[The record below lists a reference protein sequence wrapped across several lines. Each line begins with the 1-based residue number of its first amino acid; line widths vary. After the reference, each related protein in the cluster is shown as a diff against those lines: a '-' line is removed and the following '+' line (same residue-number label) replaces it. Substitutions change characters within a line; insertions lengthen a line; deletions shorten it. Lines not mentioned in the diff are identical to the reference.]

1 MAAPL
6 VALGLALS
14 RTNTLAQSG
23 VTAVEL
29 MSNTVSK
36 IADAFGRAFR
46 FAMEKAMEAFVFI
59 KDFFNEKVMPIFQ
72 PFINFAITAFNTIK
86 TALTTIV
93 EGLLGLWDNLVSM
106 MATLWDNTIT
116 PLWEFMTN
124 FNPFE
129 AMGNLWSKTIN
140 GMQSIW
146 NNTISPLW
154 ERITNIDPF
163 GALGR
168 AWDRVM
174 NGMKTVYDNT
184 LGPVFNFLDGIM
196 DSIISGLEKIVSS
209 IGKIV
214 SKGFN
219 FVKGGLV
226 KAGNMVSDV
235 VTGGGGGGGGSPD
248 TTGGGG
254 GGGNMTFNM
263 TFNLGGITD
272 RTDKRALAREIAE
285 IIQQETA
292 RAITGSTQSGRY
304 G

>member
-14 RTNTLAQSG
+14 RTNMLAQSG

-29 MSNTVSK
+29 MSNTVSM

-46 FAMEKAMEAFVFI
+46 FAMDKAMEAFIYI
-59 KDFFNEKVMPIFQ
+59 KDFFNEKVLPIFQ

-86 TALTTIV
+86 TVVTTIV
-93 EGLLGLWDNLVSM
+93 GELLGLWDGLVSM
-106 MATLWDNTIT
+106 MATLWDSTIT
-116 PLWEFMTN
+116 PLWEFITN

-129 AMGNLWSKTIN
+129 SLGNLWSKTIN

-184 LGPVFNFLDGIM
+184 IGPVFNFLDGIM

-214 SKGFN
+214 GKGFN
-219 FVKGGLV
+219 FVTGGLKKVGGAV
-226 KAGNMVSDV
+226 KGV
-235 VTGGGGGGGGSPD
+235 VTGGGGGGSPD

-272 RTDKRALAREIAE
+272 RTDKRALAREIAA

-292 RAITGSTQSGRY
+292 RAVGGSTYSGRY

>member
-23 VTAVEL
+23 VNAVGL
-29 MSNTVSK
+29 MSQTVSK

-46 FAMEKAMEAFVFI
+46 FAIDKAMEAFVFI

-72 PFINFAITAFNTIK
+72 PFIDFAVNSFNTIK
-86 TALTTIV
+86 TVLTTVI
-93 EGLLGLWDNLVSM
+93 EGLLGLWNTLVSTM
-106 MATLWDNTIT
+106 KSVWDNTIT
-116 PLWEFMTN
+116 PIWESITN

-129 AMGNLWSKTIN
+129 AMGNLWSTTIN
-140 GMQSIW
+140 MMRNAW

-163 GALGR
+163 AALGR
-168 AWDRVM
+168 AWDTVM
-174 NGMKTVYDNT
+174 NGMKAVYDNT
-184 LGPVFNFLDGIM
+184 LGPVLDFLGDVMGGI
-196 DSIISGLEKIVSS
+196 IEGL
-209 IGKIV
+209 GKILGKIGDIIG
-214 SKGFN
+214 KGFN
-219 FVKGGLV
+219 FVKDGLV
-226 KAGNMVSDV
+226 SAGGAVKNV
-235 VTGGGGGGGGSPD
+235 VTGGGGGGSPD

-254 GGGNMTFNM
+254 GGANMTFNM
-263 TFNLGGITD
+263 TFELSGITD

>member
-14 RTNTLAQSG
+14 RTNMLAQGG

-59 KDFFNEKVMPIFQ
+59 KDFFMDKVMPIFQ
-72 PFINFAITAFNTIK
+72 PFIDFAIRAFNTIK
-86 TALTTIV
+86 TVLTTVI
-93 EGLLGLWDNLVSM
+93 EGLLGLWNTLVSTM
-106 MATLWDNTIT
+106 KSVWDNTIT
-116 PLWEFMTN
+116 PIWESITN

-129 AMGNLWSKTIN
+129 AMGNLWSTTIN
-140 GMQSIW
+140 MMRNVW
-146 NNTISPLW
+146 NSTISPLW

-163 GALGR
+163 GALGA

-174 NGMKTVYDNT
+174 NGMKAVYDNT
-184 LGPVFNFLDGIM
+184 LGPVFDYLGNIMGTIIDGLGNI
-196 DSIISGLEKIVSS
+196 L
-209 IGKIV
+209 GKIGEIIG
-214 SKGFN
+214 KGFN
-219 FVKGGLV
+219 FVKDGLV
-226 KAGNMVSDV
+226 SAGSAVKNV